1 MQTSLGAPRPVAVPT
16 SVRIKRQRDEP
27 SLPGLV
33 LSGGPTKR
41 PSLASL
47 SISSRLP
54 VQQAESSPD
63 QAPPA
68 RCYRLVATVLAD
80 GRTLASP
87 ARETGAADMAAQKR
101 QARHE
106 AHARQ
111 QTAAR
116 FARVRSSRLGGVSEL
131 DSGVLELQRIAD
143 LPRRAP
149 LPPAKHKLR
158 PFGPPIPSRAQL
170 EAEAA
175 AAEAEPRSRGGGWGW
190 ADPADSG
197 EEAAMWRDAAAAAA
211 EEADG
216 AGGRLSAGEGEEVV
230 FDLYELVGEDASAR
244 FEGAESAECDAGG
257 PGSFERIWW
266 EECEDELVTDPD
278 EAAAGSGSEGDEVD
292 YPEDEESE
300 RESASSGSDGGET
313 DEDAGFSRRYN
324 FQL

>member
-101 QARHE
+101 QARVHSLPRIMKVAVPALQHSPMLGQAADE
-106 AHARQ
+106 
-111 QTAAR
+111 QTALVFENGEMTEAVC
-116 FARVRSSRLGGVSEL
+116 A
-131 DSGVLELQRIAD
+131 
-143 LPRRAP
+143 LPEGSAWR
-149 LPPAKHKLR
+149 
-158 PFGPPIPSRAQL
+158 
-170 EAEAA
+170 
-175 AAEAEPRSRGGGWGW
+175 AEP
-190 ADPADSG
+190 
-197 EEAAMWRDAAAAAA
+197 
-211 EEADG
+211 DG
-216 AGGRLSAGEGEEVV
+216 LHELPTRRLEG
-230 FDLYELVGEDASAR
+230 
-244 FEGAESAECDAGG
+244 
-257 PGSFERIWW
+257 
-266 EECEDELVTDPD
+266 
-278 EAAAGSGSEGDEVD
+278 
-292 YPEDEESE
+292 
-300 RESASSGSDGGET
+300 SS
-313 DEDAGFSRRYN
+313 
-324 FQL
+324 